1 MGGSDGDNR
10 GNELKR
16 VAAFICLLVVGS
28 ADRFSG
34 QLSVVS

>member
-1 MGGSDGDNR
+1 MGGSDDDNK

-16 VAAFICLLVVGS
+16 VAAFTCLLVVGS
-28 ADRFSG
+28 ADRSSG